1 MKRAP
6 CNLSDESKQFWK
18 DVLNDFELE
27 SHHLKLL
34 EAACRCWDR
43 IVEAKQQAKADG
55 AYFKDRYGQ
64 HKPHPALEVETKN
77 RNLFMRLIRELG
89 LDLENTPKDSRPPRQ
104 Y

>member
-6 CNLSDESKQFWK
+6 KDFSSESRKFW
-18 DVLNDFELE
+18 NDTLRVFKLE
-27 SHHLKLL
+27 PHHLKIL

-43 IVEAKQQAKADG
+43 VVEARGQVEKDG

-64 HKPHPALEVETKN
+64 HKPHPALDVQTKN
-77 RNLFMRLIRELG
+77 SNLFMRLIRELG
-89 LDLENTPKDSRPPRQ
+89 FDLEKPEDPRPPRQ